1 MAALTSNQ
9 CMLISVAAAN
19 MAQPTGLPPVTRVG
33 DIKHLLVGTEDGPFS
48 EAERTSRRGR
58 RNVPV
63 LVALGIGLFICGFA
77 LGLWWAAP

>member
-1 MAALTSNQ
+1 MATPHQ
-9 CMLISVAAAN
+9 RMLIDVAAAS

-33 DIKHLLVGTEDGPFS
+33 DIQHLLVRTEDAPFP
-48 EAERTSRRGR
+48 EVQRPRRGR

-63 LVALGIGLFICGFA
+63 IVALGIGLFICGFA

>member
-1 MAALTSNQ
+1 
-9 CMLISVAAAN
+9 MLIGVAAAS

-33 DIKHLLVGTEDGPFS
+33 DIKHLLVRTEDPAFS
-48 EAERTSRRGR
+48 EVERTTRRGR

-77 LGLWWAAP
+77 LGLLWAAP